1 MHERLKESLSAL
13 KDGEADELELRRLL
27 NELDDNPE
35 LSQTWARYEMMGA
48 LMRDE
53 AISTVDLSRGIRQA
67 IDGEPMDEVPAAQ
80 PAATAT
86 TTTSSGQWQQW
97 LTGGAVAASVTL
109 AVLLGVRLE
118 SESAQP
124 IPVAH
129 SPAAV
134 PSQSQLTAQP
144 VMLPAQPER
153 QLVAQESQPVG
164 SDIALPEAQRKLQQ
178 YVLQHTENA
187 ALNTGRGMMPFA
199 RVASFAERTAEASQP
214 VHTRPV
220 QAEKQR
226 DAQQ

>member
-80 PAATAT
+80 PAAIA
-86 TTTSSGQWQQW
+86 TTSSGQWQQW

-109 AVLLGVRLE
+109 AVLLGVRLD
-118 SESAQP
+118 SESVQPASVAQTQ
-124 IPVAH
+124 A
-129 SPAAV
+129 PAAAV
-134 PSQSQLTAQP
+134 SSQPSLTAQP
-144 VMLPAQPER
+144 VMLPVQSE
-153 QLVAQESQPVG
+153 QQVASRAVQPVQN
-164 SDIALPEAQRKLQQ
+164 DMALPEAQRKLQQ
-178 YVLQHTENA
+178 YVLQHTEHA

-199 RVASFAERTAEASQP
+199 RVASFAER
-214 VHTRPV
+214 
-220 QAEKQR
+220 QAEPAKPAQPQQKR
-226 DAQQ
+226 QDAQQ